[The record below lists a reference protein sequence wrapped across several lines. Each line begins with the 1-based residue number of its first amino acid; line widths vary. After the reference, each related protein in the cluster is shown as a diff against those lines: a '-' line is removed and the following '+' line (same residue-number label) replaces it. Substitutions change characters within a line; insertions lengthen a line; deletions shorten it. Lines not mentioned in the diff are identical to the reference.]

1 MDVERTMQF
10 ILDAQARHATALQE
24 HDAIL
29 KQHAETLRRNE
40 AQIATVTDLIGRLA
54 QAELRL
60 VEDMRSLRQA
70 QAEAAERMKAAD
82 ERGRALD
89 ERLNIL
95 IDIVDKLVRRNGRT
109 H

>member
-60 VEDMRSLRQA
+60 VEDMRTLRQA
-70 QAEAAERMKAAD
+70 QADAA

-95 IDIVDKLVRRNGRT
+95 IDIVDKLIRRNGRT